1 MIESKF
7 ALLLKGLF
15 PPDTADH
22 FIISAM
28 SGRTGIKYTTMR
40 SYFTGRATPS
50 IFNADKIEEA
60 VKDLAWG
67 KDRDIYDWFE
77 MIQVFDEKKGG
88 SNDRDNKV

>member
-7 ALLLKGLF
+7 AALLRLLF

-22 FIISAM
+22 AIISHLSKA
-28 SGRTGIKYTTMR
+28 TGIKYTTMR
-40 SYFTGRATPS
+40 SYFIGRATPS
-50 IFNADKIEEA
+50 IWNADKIEDA

-88 SNDRDNKV
+88 ASERDNKV